1 MQLKFYFSIL
11 KESHELPVSSN
22 ISMKVVIV
30 LCPEIANR
38 ISTLAVKSLTELV
51 DSLRDILSLV
61 CTFFF
66 NSFPSYMFILPTS
79 QYIMWYTTGH
89 VCNLSYIIH

>member
-22 ISMKVVIV
+22 ISMKVLIV

-61 CTFFF
+61 CTFFLF
-66 NSFPSYMFILPTS
+66 VSFL
-79 QYIMWYTTGH
+79 H
-89 VCNLSYIIH
+89 VYFAN